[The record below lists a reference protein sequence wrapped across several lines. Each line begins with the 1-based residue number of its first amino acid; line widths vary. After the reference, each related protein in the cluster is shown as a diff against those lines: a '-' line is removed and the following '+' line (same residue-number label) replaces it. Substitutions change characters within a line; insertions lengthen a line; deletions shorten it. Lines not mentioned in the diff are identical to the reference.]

1 MLGISLSICSMVIVL
16 LFVKRKL
23 LVFCFWILF
32 CFVPFSCFVYDGES
46 SNLHYAYGMGT
57 QEVIEVWFGIIFMSS
72 TWALGFFLVALVI
85 YFILKILL
93 LALKVA
99 FRDYY

>member
-1 MLGISLSICSMVIVL
+1 MLGMSLSICSMVIVL

-32 CFVPFSCFVYDGES
+32 CFIPFSCFVYDGES
-46 SNLHYAYGMGT
+46 SNLYYAYRMGT
-57 QEVIEVWFGIIFMSS
+57 QEVIEVWFGIIFMSFV
-72 TWALGFFLVALVI
+72 WALVFFIVALVI

-93 LALKVA
+93 FTLKSVL
-99 FRDYY
+99 